1 MTKRNRSCPSVCGLV
16 HDITGRG
23 GITDIHTVISWSMHM
38 RDILAPLHDHKGR
51 RTPSEASRAYFLLVM
66 VMSVTVGYNA
76 AKGNLL
82 LGAACSLGIATMLL
96 NVGWLILNTIG
107 ETRTSVALTGAVTR
121 MNDMDEEE

>member
-1 MTKRNRSCPSVCGLV
+1 
-16 HDITGRG
+16 
-23 GITDIHTVISWSMHM
+23 
-38 RDILAPLHDHKGR
+38 
-51 RTPSEASRAYFLLVM
+51 M